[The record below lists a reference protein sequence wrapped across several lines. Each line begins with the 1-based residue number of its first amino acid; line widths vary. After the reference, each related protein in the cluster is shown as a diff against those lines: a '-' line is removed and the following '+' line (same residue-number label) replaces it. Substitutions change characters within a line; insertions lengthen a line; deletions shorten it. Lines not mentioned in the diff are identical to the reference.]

1 MKICV
6 IGTGYV
12 GLVAGTCFAETGNDV
27 ICVDIDQKKIKM
39 LNKGIIPI
47 YEPGLKE
54 LVDRNTKKG
63 RLTFS
68 TDLDKAVKESLIN
81 FIAVGTPPGED
92 GSSDLTHVLDVAR
105 AIGKAMNGYK
115 VIVDKSTVPVG
126 TADLVRQ
133 TIREVTDHPFD
144 VVSNPE
150 FLKEGMA
157 IDDFMR
163 PDRVVIGVDDS
174 RAEALMK
181 DLYSPFVR
189 TGHPILIMDV
199 RSAEMT
205 KYASNALLATKI
217 SFMNEIANLCEKV
230 GANVTL
236 VRQGVGSDRRIGHQF
251 LFPGVG
257 YGGSCF
263 PKDIKALI
271 HTAREHG
278 TSLQILEAVEAVN
291 ERQKHVLLE
300 KVKRFYG
307 EDLSGKTFA
316 IWGLSFKPRTDDMR
330 EAPSIVVINGLLN
343 AGARVQA
350 YDPQAMDVA
359 RGIFD
364 NSIKLVKDEFEAVKG
379 ADGLV
384 IITEWNEFRE
394 PNFDLLKKLMK
405 QPVIF
410 DGRNIYESKKMGALG
425 FRYFSIGRPD
435 ENGDLQEKTSEAEG

>member
-6 IGTGYV
+6 IGSGYV

-27 ICVDIDQKKIKM
+27 ICVDVDEKKIDM
-39 LNKGIIPI
+39 LNSGVIPI

-68 TDLDKAVKESLIN
+68 TDIDKAVKDSLIL

-92 GSSDLTHVLDVAR
+92 GSSDLKYVLAVAKS
-105 AIGKAMNGYK
+105 IGQSMNGYK
-115 VIVDKSTVPVG
+115 VVVDKSTVPVG
-126 TADLVRQ
+126 TADLVRE
-133 TIREVTDHPFD
+133 TIKKHTNHSFD

-163 PDRVVIGVDDS
+163 PDRVVIGADDS
-174 RAEALMK
+174 KAEALMK

-217 SFMNEIANLCEKV
+217 SFMNDIANLCESI
-230 GANVTL
+230 GANVTM

-271 HTAREHG
+271 HTATKYG
-278 TSLQILEAVEAVN
+278 TKLKILDAVEEVN
-291 ERQKHVLLE
+291 ANQKKVLLN
-300 KVKRFYG
+300 KVK
-307 EDLSGKTFA
+307 K
-316 IWGLSFKPRTDDMR
+316 
-330 EAPSIVVINGLLN
+330 
-343 AGARVQA
+343 
-350 YDPQAMDVA
+350 
-359 RGIFD
+359 
-364 NSIKLVKDEFEAVKG
+364 
-379 ADGLV
+379 
-384 IITEWNEFRE
+384 
-394 PNFDLLKKLMK
+394 
-405 QPVIF
+405 
-410 DGRNIYESKKMGALG
+410 
-425 FRYFSIGRPD
+425 
-435 ENGDLQEKTSEAEG
+435 

>member
-27 ICVDIDQKKIKM
+27 ICVDIDQKKIKL

-68 TDLDKAVKESLIN
+68 TNLEKAVKESLIN

-133 TIREVTDHPFD
+133 TIREVTDPPFD

-278 TSLQILEAVEAVN
+278 THLQILEAVEAVN

-300 KVKRFYG
+300 KVRKFYG

-330 EAPSIVVINGLLN
+330 EAPSIVVINGLLE

-350 YDPQAMDVA
+350 YDPQAMEVA
-359 RGIFD
+359 RTIFD
-364 NSIKLVKDEFEAVKG
+364 NRIKLVKDEFEAVKG

-394 PNFDLLKKLMK
+394 PNFELLKKSMK

-435 ENGDLQEKTSEAEG
+435 ENGDLQE

>member
-6 IGTGYV
+6 IGSGYV

-27 ICVDIDQKKIKM
+27 ICVDVDEKKIDM
-39 LNKGIIPI
+39 LNSGVIPI

-68 TDLDKAVKESLIN
+68 TDIDKAVKDSLIL

-92 GSSDLTHVLDVAR
+92 GSSDLKYVLAVAKS
-105 AIGKAMNGYK
+105 IGQSMNGYK
-115 VIVDKSTVPVG
+115 VVVDKSTVPVG
-126 TADLVRQ
+126 TADLVRE
-133 TIREVTDHPFD
+133 TIKKHTNHSFD

-163 PDRVVIGVDDS
+163 PDRVVIGADDS
-174 RAEALMK
+174 KAEALMK

-217 SFMNEIANLCEKV
+217 SFMNDIANLCESI
-230 GANVTL
+230 GANVTM

-271 HTAREHG
+271 HTATKYG
-278 TSLQILEAVEAVN
+278 TKLKILDAVEEVN
-291 ERQKHVLLE
+291 ANQKKVLLN
-300 KVKRFYG
+300 KVKKHFG
-307 EDLSGKTFA
+307 DDLSGMTFA
-316 IWGLSFKPRTDDMR
+316 VWGLSFKPRTDDMR
-330 EAPSIVVINGLLN
+330 EAPAIIIINGLLE
-343 AGARVQA
+343 AGAKVKA
-350 YDPQAMDVA
+350 YDPQAMEVA
-359 RGIFD
+359 KEIFGD
-364 NSIKLVKDEFEAVKG
+364 TIEFTADEFEASQD
-379 ADGLV
+379 ADALLIV
-384 IITEWNEFRE
+384 TEWNEFRE
-394 PNFDLLKKLMK
+394 PNFDTLKQSLKK
-405 QPVIF
+405 PVIF
-410 DGRNIYESKKMGALG
+410 DGRNIYESRKMDAMG
-425 FRYFSIGRPD
+425 FDYYSIGRP
-435 ENGDLQEKTSEAEG
+435 EINGG

>member
-27 ICVDIDQKKIKM
+27 ICVDVDKQKIK
-39 LNKGIIPI
+39 LLRKGIVPF

-68 TDLDKAVKESLIN
+68 TDLDEAVKESLIN
-81 FIAVGTPPGED
+81 FIAVGTPPDED
-92 GSSDLTHVLDVAR
+92 GSSDLTHVLEVAQ

-126 TADLVRQ
+126 TADLVRE
-133 TIREVTDHPFD
+133 TVRKETDEPFD

-150 FLKEGMA
+150 FLKEGAA

-163 PDRVVIGVDDS
+163 PDRVVIGVDES

-181 DLYSPFVR
+181 DLYSPFMR
-189 TGHPILIMDV
+189 TGHPIIIMNV
-199 RSAEMT
+199 KSAEMT
-205 KYASNALLATKI
+205 KYASNAILATKI
-217 SFMNEIANLCEKV
+217 SFMNEIAILCEKV

-236 VRQGVGSDRRIGHQF
+236 VRQGIGSDMRIGHQF
-251 LFPGVG
+251 LFPGCG

-271 HTAREHG
+271 HTAKKFDYD
-278 TSLQILEAVEAVN
+278 LQILKAVETVN
-291 ERQKHVLLE
+291 ERQKEVLLE
-300 KVKRFYG
+300 KVRNFFG
-307 EDLSGKTFA
+307 HDLSGKLLG

-330 EAPSIVVINGLLN
+330 EAPSIVIINGLLES
-343 AGARVQA
+343 GAKIQA
-350 YDPQAMDVA
+350 YDPQAMGEA
-359 RGIFD
+359 ERIFG
-364 NSIKLVKDEFEAVKG
+364 NRIKLAKDEFEAAKDVD
-379 ADGLV
+379 ALL

-394 PNFDLLKKLMK
+394 PDFDHLRKSMK
-405 QPVIF
+405 HPVIF
-410 DGRNIYESKKMGALG
+410 DGRNIYESKKMGILG
-425 FRYFSIGRPD
+425 FRYFSIGRPE
-435 ENGDLQEKTSEAEG
+435 ENGDIT

>member
-1 MKICV
+1 MKICI

-27 ICVDIDQKKIKM
+27 ICVDVDKQKIKM
-39 LNKGIIPI
+39 LKKGIIPI

-54 LVDRNTKKG
+54 MVDGNTKKG
-63 RLTFS
+63 RLTFT
-68 TDLDKAVKESLIN
+68 TDLDNAVKQSLIN

-92 GSSDLTHVLDVAR
+92 GSSDLRHVLDVAHS
-105 AIGKAMNGYK
+105 IGQAMNGYK
-115 VIVDKSTVPVG
+115 AIVDKSTVPVG
-126 TADLVRQ
+126 TADLVRE
-133 TIREVTDHPFD
+133 TIRKETDHPFD

-150 FLKEGMA
+150 FLKEGAA
-157 IDDFMR
+157 IDDFMK

-174 RAEALMK
+174 RVEALMK

-205 KYASNALLATKI
+205 KYAANAMLATKI

-230 GANVTL
+230 GANAAL
-236 VRQGVGSDRRIGHQF
+236 VRQGIGSDNRIGHQF

-271 HTAREHG
+271 HTAQEYGMELR
-278 TSLQILEAVEAVN
+278 ILRSVEEVN
-291 ERQKHVLLE
+291 ERQKYRLVE
-300 KVKRFYG
+300 KIKGYYG
-307 EDLSGKTFA
+307 DDLSGKRFG

-330 EAPSIVVINGLLN
+330 EAPSIVIINGLLD
-343 AGARVQA
+343 AGASIRA
-350 YDPQAMDVA
+350 YDPQAMKEA
-359 RGIFD
+359 LHIFGD
-364 NSIKLVKDEFEAVKG
+364 RISPVDDEYEATKS
-379 ADGLV
+379 ADGLI

-394 PNFDLLKKLMK
+394 PDFELMRNSMRL
-405 QPVIF
+405 PIIF
-410 DGRNIYESKKMGALG
+410 DGRNIYDPKKMAALG
-425 FRYFSIGRPD
+425 FGYFSLGRKDVVYSQP
-435 ENGDLQEKTSEAEG
+435 SE

>member
-1 MKICV
+1 MKICI

-63 RLTFS
+63 RLSFS

-81 FIAVGTPPGED
+81 FIAVGTPPDED
-92 GSSDLTHVLDVAR
+92 GSSDLSHVLEVAR

-126 TADLVRQ
+126 TADLVRD
-133 TIREVTDHPFD
+133 TIRAETSHSFD

-163 PDRVVIGVDDS
+163 PDRVVIGVDDA

-181 DLYSPFVR
+181 DLYSPFMR
-189 TGHPILIMDV
+189 TGHPVLIMDV

-205 KYASNALLATKI
+205 KYASNALLAAKI
-217 SFMNEIANLCEKV
+217 SYMNEIANLCEKV

-236 VRQGVGSDRRIGHQF
+236 VRQGVGADRRIGHQF

-271 HTAREHG
+271 HTARQYG
-278 TSLQILEAVEAVN
+278 TRLEILEAVESVN
-291 ERQKHVLLE
+291 EKQKRVLVD
-300 KVKRFYG
+300 KVKKVYG
-307 EDLSGKTFA
+307 EDLSGRTFG

-330 EAPSIVVINGLLN
+330 EAPAIIVINGLLD
-343 AGARVQA
+343 AGAKVQA

-364 NSIKLVKDEFEAVKG
+364 SRIKFTKDEFEAVKDT
-379 ADGLV
+379 DGLLV
-384 IITEWNEFRE
+384 ITEWNEFRE
-394 PNFDLLKKLMK
+394 PNYDLLKATMK

-410 DGRNIYESKKMGALG
+410 DGRNIYDAQKMGALG
-425 FRYFSIGRPD
+425 FRYFSIGRPE
-435 ENGDLQEKTSEAEG
+435 ENGVKGEPSE

>member
-27 ICVDIDQKKIKM
+27 ICVDVDKRKIKM

-54 LVDRNTKKG
+54 LVDRNTSKG
-63 RLTFS
+63 RLSFT

-81 FIAVGTPPGED
+81 FIAVGTPPDED
-92 GSSDLTHVLDVAR
+92 GSSDLRHVLDVAR
-105 AIGKAMNGYK
+105 SIGKAMNGYK

-126 TADLVRQ
+126 TADLVREA
-133 TIREVTDHPFD
+133 IRKETDHPFD

-150 FLKEGMA
+150 FLKEGAA
-157 IDDFMR
+157 IEDFTR
-163 PDRVVIGVDDS
+163 PDRVIIGVDNS
-174 RAEALMK
+174 RVEALMK
-181 DLYSPFVR
+181 DLFSPFVR
-189 TGHPILIMDV
+189 TGHPIIVMDV

-205 KYASNALLATKI
+205 KYASNAMLATKI
-217 SFMNEIANLCEKV
+217 SFMNEIATLCEKV

-236 VRQGVGSDRRIGHQF
+236 VRQGIGSDRRIGHQF
-251 LFPGVG
+251 LFPGTG

-271 HTAREHG
+271 HTAG
-278 TSLQILEAVEAVN
+278 TYGTQLKILEAVEAVN
-291 ERQKHVLLE
+291 ENQKRVLLE
-300 KVKRFYG
+300 KVKRYFG
-307 EDLSGKTFA
+307 ENLTGKVFG

-330 EAPSIVVINGLLN
+330 EAPSIVIVNGLLE
-343 AGARVQA
+343 AGGQIQA
-350 YDPQAMDVA
+350 YDPQAM
-359 RGIFD
+359 G
-364 NSIKLVKDEFEAVKG
+364 EAQRVFGDRITLAKNEYEALKN
-379 ADGLV
+379 ADALL

-394 PNFDLLKKLMK
+394 PNFDLVRKMMK
-405 QPVIF
+405 NPVIF
-410 DGRNIYESKKMGALG
+410 DGRNIYESKKMGAMG

-435 ENGDLQEKTSEAEG
+435 ENGDQPPQE